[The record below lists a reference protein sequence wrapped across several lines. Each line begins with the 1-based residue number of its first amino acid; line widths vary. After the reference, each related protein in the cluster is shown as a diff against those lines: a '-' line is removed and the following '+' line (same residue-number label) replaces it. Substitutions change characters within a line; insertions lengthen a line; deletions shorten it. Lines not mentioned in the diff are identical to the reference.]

1 MIVIDDRFCREYSNF
16 SNEDYSKVV
25 KIKEVI
31 LKKEKMLDWIDL
43 DTTITKQEIN
53 KIITI
58 GNKIKEEADIFLVIG
73 IGGSYLGSKAIID
86 AFTSYFKKNK
96 PEIIFLGYNL
106 SSNYLKE
113 ILDYIKKKNVY
124 INVISKSGNTLET
137 DVSFKILYN
146 YLKENDSN
154 YREKIIITTD
164 KETGL
169 LRKIADEE
177 KITSFTIPQN
187 IGGRF
192 SVLTTVGLLPVLV
205 AGIDIIELLN
215 GAYDNQDIFE
225 EASKFALIRNNLEN
239 KLKTVEMITF
249 YEEKLNTFS
258 LWYQQLFAETQG
270 KNQEGILPIPNPNTT
285 NLHSLGQYLQDGRK
299 QVFETVIKIEKSTDT
314 NLYYKNKK
322 IDDLNNIVLEQV
334 ALAHKDGN
342 TPSIII
348 TIPTLTPYYLG
359 KLIYFLELSATIGAY
374 LLDVYPFD
382 QPGVEKYKENVRKK
396 LGDN

>member
-1 MIVIDDRFCREYSNF
+1 MIVIDDSFCREYSDF
-16 SNEDYSKVV
+16 SYDDYDKIA
-25 KIKEVI
+25 KIKENI
-31 LKKEKMLDWIDL
+31 LKKEKMLDWLDL
-43 DTTITKQEIN
+43 ETTISKTEIN
-53 KIITI
+53 NIIALGKKIR
-58 GNKIKEEADIFLVIG
+58 EEADILLVIG

-86 AFTSYFKKNK
+86 AFSPYFNKNK

-113 ILDYIKKKNVY
+113 VLDYIKNKNVY

-137 DVSFKILYN
+137 DVAFKPLYT
-146 YLKENDSN
+146 YLKTNYHN
-154 YREKIIITTD
+154 YREKIIVTTD
-164 KETGL
+164 NENGL
-169 LRKIADEE
+169 LNKIANEE
-177 KITSFTIPQN
+177 KFTLFTIPRN

-192 SVLTTVGLLPVLV
+192 SVLTTVGLLPVAV

-215 GAYDNQDIFE
+215 GAYNEQDVFK

-239 KLKTVEMITF
+239 QFKTVEMITF

-270 KNQEGILPIPNPNTT
+270 KKQKGILPIPNPNTT
-285 NLHSLGQYLQDGRK
+285 NLHSLGQYLQEGRK
-299 QVFETVIKIEKSTDT
+299 QVFETVIKIEKNNDT

-322 IDDLNNIVLEQV
+322 IADLNNIVLEQV
-334 ALAHKDGN
+334 ALAHKEGN

-348 TIPTLTPYYLG
+348 TIPALTPYYLG
-359 KLIYFLELSATIGAY
+359 KLIYFLELAATIGAY

-396 LGDN
+396 LEEN